1 MTRLFAALFALTTS
15 LAQAQTPFPPSE
27 PSSPHGPYAG
37 VLLGRSEATGGCVG
51 ILSGGS
57 RECDATD
64 SAYGLFAGTQFHRYG
79 AVEIGYLNF
88 GKVKAN
94 ATSPASASSQNVA
107 ADAWEIAL
115 VGLLPLDTILP
126 LERSRFSI
134 FARGGGYRA
143 TLSSS
148 VQGVEDSSNGGWTY
162 GWGLQY
168 DVTQRIGVRALF
180 QRYKRVGRD
189 QYLNNNY
196 DVVGI
201 SAFYRFQ

>member
-1 MTRLFAALFALTTS
+1 
-15 LAQAQTPFPPSE
+15 
-27 PSSPHGPYAG
+27 
-37 VLLGRSEATGGCVG
+37 
-51 ILSGGS
+51 
-57 RECDATD
+57 
-64 SAYGLFAGTQFHRYG
+64 
-79 AVEIGYLNF
+79 
-88 GKVKAN
+88 
-94 ATSPASASSQNVA
+94 
-107 ADAWEIAL
+107 
-115 VGLLPLDTILP
+115 
-126 LERSRFSI
+126 
-134 FARGGGYRA
+134 
-143 TLSSS
+143 